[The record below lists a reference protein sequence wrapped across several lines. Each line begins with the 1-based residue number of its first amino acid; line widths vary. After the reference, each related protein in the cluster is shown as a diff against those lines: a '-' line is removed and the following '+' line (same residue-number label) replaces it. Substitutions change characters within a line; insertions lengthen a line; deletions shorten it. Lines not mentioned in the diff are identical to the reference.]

1 MVTNLIFFLYG
12 IKIDYIRQRENEYIF
27 FFNDD
32 FYVFKECFDTEEK
45 LIFLN
50 KLNLTNN
57 RFHILIKNRYSHFL
71 SSFNNSFYVLMK
83 VRIKTNR
90 LVVLDDVLENNFVL
104 STIDERDLN
113 WMRLWKEKVD
123 QVAKAEEKRKTEFL

>member
-90 LVVLDDVLENNFVL
+90 LVVLDDVLYLKQGECLVVDAEIINSENCEV
-104 STIDERDLN
+104 DESVITGESDSIIKN
-113 WMRLWKEKVD
+113 S
-123 QVAKAEEKRKTEFL
+123 